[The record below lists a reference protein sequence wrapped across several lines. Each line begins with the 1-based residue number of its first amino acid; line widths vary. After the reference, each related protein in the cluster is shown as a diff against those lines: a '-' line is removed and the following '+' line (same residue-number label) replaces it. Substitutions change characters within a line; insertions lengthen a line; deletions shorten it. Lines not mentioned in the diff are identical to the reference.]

1 MRIVNLPIPMVMVA
15 IAAVSLAVR
24 ERACS
29 AQARTGLQPGSS
41 YYYCKAIGETDS
53 SFRDY
58 PVQLPSTLIL
68 EDLTFFVE
76 SAPLQSELD
85 LTPEQRK
92 EMEGF
97 QKPIAEVYVKFDDV
111 IRGLWKDTEPA
122 RDDEF
127 YRAAYLPVQQ
137 DCRALQL
144 KVYAV
149 LTPNQRATLSQLF
162 WRKRAIEIGL
172 LPAIRTDKTL
182 TTELGEAGVSAIEKV
197 LAEQREELLKQRI
210 KLKETLREDVRKILG
225 PEQQKALDDYLGDF
239 LPHCVES
246 GELLLQQTR
255 DAALPMQGKQ
265 DAVKDLLASCSGFR
279 VGLLGNMQLLT
290 KGWGGARLLAIIDS
304 SIGKDAEVLGYQF
317 REGLELE
324 NTTTDRS
331 KELDQ
336 ETIRLHEK
344 VVRREMTHRE
354 YSDRMETINS
364 ERAEER
370 FLLFEKSLLPHQS
383 VLIRKVLCKRL
394 ITLRG
399 PFWCLMHGSLGKE
412 LGITKEQR
420 ERLKTAAEER
430 VKLLETE
437 LRGMERRLLIAVIE
451 SVPAEKRKLLIDRFP
466 IVTDNMSPA
475 PDAMVGPK

>member
-53 SFRDY
+53 SFRNY
-58 PVQLPSTLIL
+58 PVQLQSTLLL
-68 EDLTFFVE
+68 EDLEGFVE
-76 SAPLQSELD
+76 NAALHNEFGLAPD
-85 LTPEQRK
+85 QRK
-92 EMEGF
+92 ELEACKKLIVSGYET
-97 QKPIAEVYVKFDDV
+97 KDEI
-111 IRGLWKDTEPA
+111 IRELWKELNTIHE
-122 RDDEF
+122 DEF
-127 YRAAYLPVQQ
+127 YLAAYRPLQQEIGGVQK
-137 DCRALQL
+137 

-172 LPAIRTDKTL
+172 LPAISSDKTL
-182 TTELGEAGVSAIEKV
+182 MTELGEAGLRAIEKV
-197 LAEQREELLKQRI
+197 MAEQREEILKLRT
-210 KLKETLREDVRKILG
+210 KLKETLRDDVRRILR
-225 PEQQKALDDYLGDF
+225 PDQQKALDNYLGDY

-246 GELLLQQTR
+246 CELLQEQTR
-255 DAALPMQGKQ
+255 EATLPMQGKQ
-265 DAVKDLLASCSGFR
+265 DAVKDCLAAPLAFR
-279 VGLLGNMQLLT
+279 VDVLGRIFPIDKN
-290 KGWGGARLLAIIDS
+290 GNGARLLAIIDS
-304 SIGKDAEVLGYQF
+304 VAGADAEVLGYQLHK
-317 REGLELE
+317 GYLEE
-324 NTTTDRS
+324 NRPTEKS
-331 KELDQ
+331 KELAK
-336 ETIRLHEK
+336 ETKRLQEK
-344 VVRREMTHRE
+344 VMRLEMTHRE
-354 YSDRMETINS
+354 YLTQMAAINS
-364 ERAEER
+364 ARAEER
-370 FLLFEKSLLPHQS
+370 LLLFEESLLPHQS
-383 VLIRKVLCKRL
+383 KLIRKVLCKRL

-399 PFWCLMHGSLGKE
+399 PYWCLMHGSLGKE

-430 VKLLETE
+430 VKMLETE
-437 LRGMERRLLIAVIE
+437 LRGAERRLLIGVIE